1 MAGVRPRLRGGTGYP
16 VLLALL
22 GFPAP
27 DSVLWLRVWQA
38 VLTTAGVALTF
49 LVGNRLVG
57 RPAALAAAGVY
68 ALDSLTAVPAAL
80 AVVPVA
86 AVWTACVAPSTPLR
100 RAGHAAVMV
109 LVCLLVLAPWTY
121 RNYQLQER
129 IVVVSNVGTRFAG
142 PTKEH
147 GVAGALAVSATRNP
161 LGFARRWDESSR
173 TSGSCL
179 RSA

>member
-1 MAGVRPRLRGGTGYP
+1 MAGVRPRLRGGTGYL

-57 RPAALAAAGVY
+57 R
-68 ALDSLTAVPAAL
+68 PAAL